1 MQEDIYGFGYVRYA
15 CSAVTDH
22 KVILECLGI
31 VTLSLIWP
39 AIPMEV
45 IEEHLQSFF
54 CGMS

>member
-1 MQEDIYGFGYVRYA
+1 MQEDRYGLRYVRYA

-22 KVILECLGI
+22 KDILGCLGI

-39 AIPMEV
+39 VILMEV
-45 IEEHLQSFF
+45 IGEHLQSFF

>member
-1 MQEDIYGFGYVRYA
+1 MREDRYGLRYVRYA

-22 KVILECLGI
+22 KDILGCLGI

-39 AIPMEV
+39 VILMEV
-45 IEEHLQSFF
+45 IGEHLQSFF

>member
-22 KVILECLGI
+22 KAILECLGI
-31 VTLSLIWP
+31 VTLSLIWA

-45 IEEHLQSFF
+45 IEEHLQSFY